1 MSETCSTADMEKHNE
16 YKYLSDDVASREY
29 LKKWRRE
36 LDYFVLILIAVTNV
50 NHTVA
55 TRVISITLI

>member
-1 MSETCSTADMEKHNE
+1 MSVICSTADMEKHNE

-36 LDYFVLILIAVTNV
+36 LFDNNMCYAYDD
-50 NHTVA
+50 
-55 TRVISITLI
+55 